1 MKTWGRDRSRD
12 VYSGPRF
19 EKGSKLLWVSE
30 ILWCWERMGMS
41 EFVKTSSDFK
51 CKSVC
56 KGQITCK
63 MKYRESLKNLKGS
76 NGGVCSLIKMKY
88 LYSWKECNCVARRD
102 ERAVLQSW
110 VRLRL
115 SAAAPQSAQAPSS
128 SCTSWTKQS
137 YLSTRQ
143 QDACAGMGIFYK
155 RPVTL
160 SLVIIP
166 LKQWSLRNWNSVR
179 NRMPRK
185 ENV

>member
-1 MKTWGRDRSRD
+1 MSRQTGRYPWRHKGGK
-12 VYSGPRF
+12 GPGMSTLDPGLRKGLNHLESVRF
-19 EKGSKLLWVSE
+19 CGVR
-30 ILWCWERMGMS
+30 ERMGMS
-41 EFVKTSSDFK
+41 EFVKTPSDFK

-76 NGGVCSLIKMKY
+76 NGGMCSLIKMKY

-110 VRLRL
+110 VRLRI
-115 SAAAPQSAQAPSS
+115 SAAAPQSAQASSS

-137 YLSTRQ
+137 YLFTLQ
-143 QDACAGMGIFYK
+143 QDACTGMRIFYK

-160 SLVIIP
+160 SLAIIP
-166 LKQWSLRNWNSVR
+166 LKQ
-179 NRMPRK
+179 
-185 ENV
+185 